1 MCENVIMK
9 PIILYIF
16 LISNDEQNFTSAH
29 EECLQI

>member
-1 MCENVIMK
+1 MYKNVMK

-16 LISNDEQNFTSAH
+16 MISNDEQNSMSAH